1 MKVIDISMTI
11 RPDMEMYPGE
21 PGPVITRI
29 SKLESGDPYNVSQLT
44 LGTHTGTHVDPP
56 LHFIEGGAGIDD
68 MPMDMLVGPA
78 RVIDLSHSTNDI
90 GPEDIGV
97 VEPGEIVL
105 LKGKNGGI
113 RLTTTAAQ
121 YLVDSSVK
129 TVGTDALSIGTTGEE
144 YEVHTMLLGA
154 DIAVIEGLVLSAVE
168 AGQYLFACLP
178 LKVEHGDGGPARAI
192 LIKK

>member
-90 GPEDIGV
+90 GPEDVGV

-113 RLTTTAAQ
+113 RLTTAAAQ

-154 DIAVIEGLVLSAVE
+154 DITVIEGLVLSAVE
-168 AGQYLFACLP
+168 AGPYLFACLP

>member
-90 GPEDIGV
+90 GPEDVGV

-113 RLTTTAAQ
+113 RLTTAAAQ

-154 DIAVIEGLVLSAVE
+154 DITVIEGLVLSAVE

>member
-68 MPMDMLVGPA
+68 MPMDMLVGSA
-78 RVIDLSHSTNDI
+78 RVIDLSHIRNDI
-90 GPEDIGV
+90 GPADIGY

-105 LKGKNGGI
+105 LKGKNSGI
-113 RLTTTAAQ
+113 RLTTAAAQ

-144 YEVHTMLLGA
+144 YEVHTMLLSA

-168 AGQYLFACLP
+168 AGQYLFVCLP